1 MSGTLARGTVVS
13 VGDQLDQVV
22 MLVELEG
29 KGVVVE
35 SFPIDNSRFTRATI
49 PAVDIARVAW
59 ALRRVFEAAM
69 NKPEAA
75 PLSETSPTTKH
86 SRSVST

>member
-35 SFPIDNSRFTRATI
+35 SFPIDKAGEFADAEMGKRALGLAFGTRVTLSYVGTGLFRHVTGLTI
-49 PAVDIARVAW
+49 
-59 ALRRVFEAAM
+59 
-69 NKPEAA
+69 
-75 PLSETSPTTKH
+75 SEDWQANP
-86 SRSVST
+86 